1 MANPYEEYLNR
12 IKAAESGGNKY
23 AKNPFKGQTA
33 SGLFQFTKGTWE
45 GMGYDWK
52 DRFDEQ
58 KQIEAATKFTKYN
71 DDYLKRK
78 LGIQPNYADLYGAHF
93 LGAAGYA
100 KLYKASNEQPISSVM
115 SPQEINVNPSYTKN
129 KDGTLKT
136 VGEVKAI
143 LAKKTGTAVPQT
155 NYSKQQEVQE
165 QEAQF
170 TLEANR
176 GDLETA
182 GEYKEPKEVSEAKQ
196 ELVQAQ
202 NEENFM
208 QELQQ
213 IMQPQQTQHEQEQ
226 FNYLQSPE
234 LFTVSDPQIQYTDQQ
249 PVMYA
254 QEGGQIPVDS
264 MGMWKYKNQ
273 PVVVPS
279 GNITMTPNPITGEP
293 FTSPI
298 LGISNQT
305 GEKKILQPN
314 KNYRFK
320 NTTSVTE
327 IPLKN
332 A

>member
-100 KLYKASNEQPISSVM
+100 KLYRASNEQPISSVM
-115 SPQEINVNPSYTKN
+115 SSQEISVNPSYTKN
-129 KDGTLKT
+129 KDGSLKT

-143 LAKKTGTAVPQT
+143 LAKKTGTVVPQT
-155 NYSKQQEVQE
+155 QYTKQEE
-165 QEAQF
+165 QF
-170 TLEANR
+170 TLETNK
-176 GDLETA
+176 GELETA
-182 GEYKEPKEVSEAKQ
+182 GEYTEPKEVSDAKQ

-202 NEENFM
+202 NEENFVKELEQLGQ
-208 QELQQ
+208 QEQQ
-213 IMQPQQTQHEQEQ
+213 VAEQEQ
-226 FNYLQSPE
+226 FNYLQTPE

-254 QEGGQIPVDS
+254 QNGGEIPIDN
-264 MGMWKYKNQ
+264 MGMWRYPNQ
-273 PVVVPS
+273 TVIVPS
-279 GNITMTPNPITGEP
+279 GNITMSPNPITGEP
-293 FTSPI
+293 FTHSI
-298 LGISNQT
+298 LAISEQT
-305 GEKKILQPN
+305 GEQRILKPN
-314 KNYRFK
+314 TNHRFK
-320 NTTSVTE
+320 QTTSVKE
-327 IPLKN
+327 IPLRN